1 MSATFHVSTLHLKPT
16 ALLYL
21 IDRHSLTNQFLI
33 ALAEG
38 SMFGLR
44 TSHLQFSLLVPFVAI
59 GRVILFLHGLPS
71 FPPMKSSL
79 PQILTLV
86 PIAAQHEASHELMEA
101 TCALYGL
108 IHARYVLTTS
118 GLEAM
123 YAKYTLQVVNSKC
136 PTKCPIAI
144 QTPVY

>member
-1 MSATFHVSTLHLKPT
+1 
-16 ALLYL
+16 
-21 IDRHSLTNQFLI
+21 
-33 ALAEG
+33 
-38 SMFGLR
+38 
-44 TSHLQFSLLVPFVAI
+44 
-59 GRVILFLHGLPS
+59 
-71 FPPMKSSL
+71 MKSSL

-123 YAKYTLQVVNSKC
+123 YAKYTLQVMNSMFPALHCTRYLHALLVYKPLDTRIYC
-136 PTKCPIAI
+136 RFIEHSGYGIACTVL
-144 QTPVY
+144 Q